1 MTGSDEYIVG
11 RKTGDWPEAT
21 KPAHDLIF
29 AADRKDCSK
38 LENLE
43 FQHCTFANVSFKEA
57 DIRNCRFI
65 NCAFL
70 SCYFRK
76 SELTGSTFVGCKFLS
91 CEFPKVIVQSCDF
104 RYSRFENCALP
115 FDEMEHSLPREPNL
129 REELADR
136 LAIASDAIG
145 LQNDRR
151 KYRLAAIQA
160 KKEHLK
166 AAIVSNSEWY
176 RRHYSGLRR
185 LSAFAQLITNYIY
198 DTVWG
203 HGEKPIVLIRNII
216 ILAFLVFPFLL
227 WLVRDSLN
235 QSSETLGIGE
245 VIWLSV
251 ATFISVDS
259 VNVVSATG
267 TLARIILTIE
277 AFFGFVSFGLLVTL
291 LVRWMFKR

>member
-1 MTGSDEYIVG
+1 MIGSVEYIVG
-11 RKTGDWPEAT
+11 RKTGDWPVAT
-21 KPAHDLIF
+21 TPAQGLIF
-29 AADRKDCSK
+29 AAEHKDCST

-70 SCYFRK
+70 NCYFRK
-76 SELTGSTFVGCKFLS
+76 TELTGSTFVGCKFLS
-91 CEFPKVIVQSCDF
+91 CDFPKIIVQSCDF
-104 RYSRFENCALP
+104 RYSKFENCVLP

-166 AAIVSNSEWY
+166 AAILSKSEWY

-185 LSAFAQLITNYIY
+185 LSAFAQLITSYFY
-198 DTVWG
+198 DIVWG
-203 HGEKPIVLIRNII
+203 HGEKPIILIRNIL
-216 ILAFLVFPFLL
+216 ILAFVVFPLLL
-227 WLVRDSLN
+227 WFVHDSLN
-235 QSSETLGIGE
+235 QFSEPLGISD

-251 ATFISVDS
+251 ATFISVES

-277 AFFGFVSFGLLVTL
+277 AFLGFVSFGLLITL